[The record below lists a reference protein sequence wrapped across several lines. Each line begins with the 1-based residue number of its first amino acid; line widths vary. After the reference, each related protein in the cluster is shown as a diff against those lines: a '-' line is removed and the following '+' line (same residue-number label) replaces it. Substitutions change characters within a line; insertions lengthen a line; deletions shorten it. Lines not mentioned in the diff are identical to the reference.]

1 MRHIST
7 RYEKSR
13 RSPHGE
19 RGLKFDGFGELFQHS
34 GRSPHGER
42 GLKFHG
48 LERPS
53 KHLGRSPHGERGLK
67 CVKTITKRRKHV
79 ALLMESVD

>member
-1 MRHIST
+1 MS
-7 RYEKSR
+7 

-19 RGLKFDGFGELFQHS
+19 RGLKSCPRPRHRLHA

-42 GLKFHG
+42 GLKFH
-48 LERPS
+48 
-53 KHLGRSPHGERGLK
+53 HGTLRLPAP
-67 CVKTITKRRKHV
+67 V